1 MLKNRIKLIA
11 VIFFTIIY
19 MLSALLWWT
28 IALTKLQTNEYSK
41 DIEIAKLK
49 KSLVVNKIIFSAQK
63 VENYSINKTTILI
76 DNQLFKVDT
85 FLLNDEIINEKKN
98 FIFFYTINRQHNCLE
113 LRLQEKDDIHLK
125 LAVYFLEKLKF
136 RAKKTSLRCSRVKHL
151 AILLHFGLH
160 LFDRGYLQV
169 IQKILFP

>member
-11 VIFFTIIY
+11 VIFFTILY

-41 DIEIAKLK
+41 DIEITKLK

-63 VENYSINKTTILI
+63 VENYSIRKNTLLI

-85 FLLNDEIINEKKN
+85 LLLNDEINNEKKE
-98 FIFFYTINRQHNCLE
+98 FYL
-113 LRLQEKDDIHLK
+113 
-125 LAVYFLEKLKF
+125 FL
-136 RAKKTSLRCSRVKHL
+136 H
-151 AILLHFGLH
+151 
-160 LFDRGYLQV
+160 
-169 IQKILFP
+169 IQ